1 MCKARGVLV
10 VSYVDCERKKDA
22 RKGLRI
28 RSETMVVEHGKAAYL
43 EIHTNLQQ
51 GKTYFLSNTNKA
63 CNSILTFANVMLNLD
78 ILSVAGLQR

>member
-1 MCKARGVLV
+1 MV
-10 VSYVDCERKKDA
+10 VSYVDCERKKYA

-51 GKTYFLSNTNKA
+51 GKTYFSSTTKE
-63 CNSILTFANVMLNLD
+63 
-78 ILSVAGLQR
+78 SVQQQFDFRNRDVELGHIVSGRLATIATHL